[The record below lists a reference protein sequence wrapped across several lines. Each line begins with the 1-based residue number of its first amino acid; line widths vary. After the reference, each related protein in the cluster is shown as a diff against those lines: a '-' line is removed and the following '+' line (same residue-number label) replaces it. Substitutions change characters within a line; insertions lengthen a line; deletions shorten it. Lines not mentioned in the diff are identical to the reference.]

1 VIIFLLYPCEKF
13 IQGGLIMHR
22 SKIFLWVLGLVLAAF
37 FLVPVQEV
45 LSQESADELY
55 EAAVFKKEAEGDLE
69 GAIQIFLKVIAKF
82 PENRK
87 VAAKAQLQIGTCYE
101 KLGMQE
107 AQKAFQSVIDKYP
120 EQTQEV
126 ALAKERLARIVKALA
141 EETHKPSFRK
151 IRIPANPGNGVLSPD
166 GKLLAFTSQGSVWV
180 VPISGKVQPDLAG
193 EPVRLTEPMG
203 AWNMGNIMAWSDD
216 GQWIA
221 FNQRD
226 DKDVVIYVVSAS
238 GGKPK
243 KIPVKL
249 YRGNHVYNYR
259 VSLSADGKTLAF
271 CSGDITTSK
280 IDPEKDEPLLLYA
293 IPVDGGEARRLTDAG
308 AAEPAFSPD
317 GKRIAFTRPYFL
329 ENGKAQKDLWVTNSD
344 GSKPTKVT
352 EFPGRAR
359 GPVWSPDGKMIAFHY
374 EPGGSNFS
382 NEIWIVAAPVDQKPA
397 GAPITIKLPSES
409 LSMIAGW
416 TTDNKIGLLLTNPL
430 HQAVYTVPAGG
441 GKATQVSPETA
452 TRFTGNEDFE
462 GYPCHPRW
470 SPDGKTIYFR
480 WGKGHIVSVPSQGGN
495 LFPVHSSKDTQL
507 IEALPGGGNDV
518 SPDGKKI
525 VFAGAKEGVRPL
537 EVNIWTVPAEGGK
550 PKQITK
556 SPSQDRYPC
565 WSPDGKRIAF
575 IRYTEKSKDDYVM
588 NIYVVPAEGGEVR
601 QITTEADRVNYASIK
616 WAPDGNQI
624 AYFSL
629 DKTIN
634 VKSLQG
640 GASRVLVN
648 VENVHSHCELSWSP
662 DGKELA
668 YTSKGRIMVVSLGGG
683 EPREIKTGI
692 LNEEV
697 ENFHIDWSPDG
708 KKFAFTAGFGGD
720 EELWLM
726 EDFLPPRKEK

>member
-1 VIIFLLYPCEKF
+1 
-13 IQGGLIMHR
+13 MHR
-22 SKIFLWVLGLVLAAF
+22 SKIFLWVLGLVLIAF
-37 FLVPVQEV
+37 FLVPMQKA

-55 EAAVFKKEAEGDLE
+55 EAAVFKKEAEGDLQ

-87 VAAKAQLQIGTCYE
+87 VAAKAQLQIGICYE

-107 AQKAFQSVIDKYP
+107 AQKAFQSVVDKYP
-120 EQTQEV
+120 EQAQEV
-126 ALAKERLARIVKALA
+126 ALAKERLAKIAKALA

-166 GKLLAFTSQGSVWV
+166 GKLLAFTSQGSVWI

-203 AWNMGNIMAWSDD
+203 ALNMGDIMAWSGD

-221 FNQRD
+221 FNAED
-226 DKDVVIYVVSAS
+226 NKKDAIYVVSAS

-243 KIPVKL
+243 KIPVNL
-249 YRGNHVYNYR
+249 YRGPHTYDSR
-259 VSLSADGKTLAF
+259 MSLSEDGKTLAF
-271 CSGDITTSK
+271 CSRDITTSK
-280 IDPEKDEPLLLYA
+280 IDSEKAEPFLLYT

-308 AAEPAFSPD
+308 AIEPAFSPD

-329 ENGKAQKDLWVTNSD
+329 ENGKTQKDLWVINSD
-344 GSKPTKVT
+344 GTKSIKMT

-382 NEIWIVAAPVDQKPA
+382 DEIWILPAPVDRKPS
-397 GAPITIKLPSES
+397 GAPTKIKLPLES

-452 TRFTGNEDFE
+452 TLFTGSEDFE

-480 WGKGHIVSVPSQGGN
+480 WGKGNIVAVPSQGGN
-495 LFPVHSSKDTQL
+495 LSPVHSSKETK
-507 IEALPGGGNDV
+507 IVGGIPGGGNDV
-518 SPDGKKI
+518 SPDGKRI
-525 VFAGAKEGVRPL
+525 VFMAYKEGVRPL
-537 EVNIWTVPAEGGK
+537 EVSIWTIPAKGGE
-550 PKQITK
+550 PTQITQ
-556 SPSQDRYPC
+556 SLAQDRYPC

-575 IRYTEKSKDDYVM
+575 IRTTEKSKDDYVM
-588 NIYVVPAEGGEVR
+588 NICIVPAEGGEVR
-601 QITTEADRVNYASIK
+601 QLTTEADRVNYASIK
-616 WAPDGNQI
+616 WAPDGDQI

-634 VKSLQG
+634 VKPLQG
-640 GASRVLVN
+640 GEPRVVVN
-648 VENVHSHCELSWSP
+648 VENVHGHSELCWSP

-668 YTSKGRIMVVSLGGG
+668 YTSKGRIMIVSLEGR

-726 EDFLPPRKEK
+726 ENFLPEDKKK

>member
-1 VIIFLLYPCEKF
+1 MRQKFFVFIVFILILAFASSASIQQSAEKLYQSGIYKE
-13 IQGGLIMHR
+13 
-22 SKIFLWVLGLVLAAF
+22 
-37 FLVPVQEV
+37 EV
-45 LSQESADELY
+45 
-55 EAAVFKKEAEGDLE
+55 EGDLE
-69 GAIQIFLKVIAKF
+69 KGIEIYQTIVKQF
-82 PENRK
+82 PGNREI
-87 VAAKAQLQIGTCYE
+87 AAKAQLHIGLCYE
-101 KLGMQE
+101 KLGMKE
-107 AQKAFQSVIDKYP
+107 AQKAFQSVVDKYP

-126 ALAKERLARIVKALA
+126 ALAKERLAKLAKALT

-180 VPISGKVQPDLAG
+180 VPIHGKVQADLAG

-203 AWNMGNIMAWSDD
+203 ALNMGNILTWSGD
-216 GQWIA
+216 GKWIA
-221 FNQRD
+221 FNAPENKEDMRR
-226 DKDVVIYVVSAS
+226 KYAIYVVSSS

-243 KIPVKL
+243 KIPVNL
-249 YRGNHVYNYR
+249 YRGNHPYNFR
-259 VSLSADGKTLAF
+259 ISLSVEGKTLAF
-271 CSGDITTSK
+271 CSKDITTSE
-280 IDPEKDEPLLLYA
+280 IDPEKDELLLLYTM
-293 IPVDGGEARRLTDAG
+293 PVDGGEARRLTDAW
-308 AAEPAFSPD
+308 AREPAFSPD
-317 GKRIAFTRPYFL
+317 GKRIAFTRRYLL
-329 ENGKAQKDLWVTNSD
+329 ENGTVQEDLWIINSD
-344 GSKPTKVT
+344 GAKPIKVT

-382 NEIWIVAAPVDQKPA
+382 DEIWIVPAPVDRKLA
-397 GAPITIKLPSES
+397 EAPIKIKLPSES

-452 TRFTGNEDFE
+452 TLFTGSEDFE

-480 WGKGHIVSVPSQGGN
+480 WGKGNIVAVPSQGGN
-495 LFPVHSSKDTQL
+495 LSPVLSSKDTK
-507 IEALPGGGNDV
+507 IVAGIPGGGNDV

-525 VFAGAKEGVRPL
+525 VFMAYKEGVRPL
-537 EVNIWTVPAEGGK
+537 EVSIWTIPVEGGEPIK
-550 PKQITK
+550 ITK
-556 SPSQDRYPC
+556 SPGQDRFPC
-565 WSPDGKRIAF
+565 WSPDGKSVAF
-575 IRYTEKSKDDYVM
+575 IRYPEPPKDNTYIM
-588 NIYVVPAEGGEVR
+588 NICIVSAEGGEVR
-601 QITTEADRVNYASIK
+601 QLTSEADRVDYATIK
-616 WAPDGNQI
+616 WAPDGNHI

-634 VKSLQG
+634 IKPVQG
-640 GASRVLVN
+640 GEPRVVVK
-648 VENVHSHCELSWSP
+648 VEDVHSHSELSWSP

-668 YTSKGRIMVVSLGGG
+668 YTSKGRIMVVSLEGG
-683 EPREIKTGI
+683 EPREIRTGI
-692 LNEEV
+692 LNEKV

-726 EDFLPPRKEK
+726 EGFLPLIKKGTR

>member
-1 VIIFLLYPCEKF
+1 MKKQLKTLFPFFCA
-13 IQGGLIMHR
+13 
-22 SKIFLWVLGLVLAAF
+22 LGLLFLSSRVTSQQTAA
-37 FLVPVQEV
+37 
-45 LSQESADELY
+45 ELFEKALY
-55 EAAVFKKEAEGDLE
+55 MEEAQGDLQK
-69 GAIQIFLKVIAKF
+69 AISIYEQVSVQYPNDREI
-82 PENRK
+82 
-87 VAAKAQLQIGTCYE
+87 AAKAQLHIGLCYE
-101 KLGMQE
+101 KMGMKE
-107 AQKAFQSVIDKYP
+107 AQKAFQSVVDKYP

-126 ALAKERLARIVKALA
+126 ALAKEKLAKIAKALT
-141 EETHKPSFRK
+141 EGTHKPSFRK

-166 GKLLAFTSQGSVWV
+166 GKLLAFISQGSVWV
-180 VPISGKVQPDLAG
+180 VPIHGKVQPDLAG
-193 EPVRLTEPMG
+193 EPVRLTEPLG
-203 AWNMGNIMAWSDD
+203 AWNMGNIMAWSAD
-216 GQWIA
+216 GEWIA
-221 FNQRD
+221 FNARD
-226 DKDVVIYVVSAS
+226 DKEVVIYVVSAS

-243 KIPVKL
+243 KIPVNL

-259 VSLSADGKTLAF
+259 PSLSADGKTLAF
-271 CSGDITTSK
+271 CSRDITTSK
-280 IDPEKDEPLLLYA
+280 IDPEKDEPLLLYT
-293 IPVDGGEARRLTDAG
+293 IPVDRGEAKCLTDAG
-308 AAEPAFSPD
+308 AREPAFSPD

-329 ENGKAQKDLWVTNSD
+329 ENGKVQKDLWVINSD
-344 GSKPTKVT
+344 GTQPIKVT

-382 NEIWIVAAPVDQKPA
+382 DEIWIVPAPADGRPVE
-397 GAPITIKLPSES
+397 APIKIKLPSES

-416 TTDNKIGLLLTNPL
+416 TTDNRMGLLLTNPL
-430 HQAVYTVPAGG
+430 HQAVYTVPASG

-452 TRFTGNEDFE
+452 TQYTGSEDFE

-480 WGKGHIVSVPSQGGN
+480 WGKGHIVAVQSQGGN
-495 LFPVHSSKDTQL
+495 LSQIHSSKDTKL

-525 VFAGAKEGVRPL
+525 VFMASKEGVQPL

-550 PKQITK
+550 PTQITK
-556 SPSQDRYPC
+556 GPNDDRYPC

-575 IRYTEKSKDDYVM
+575 IRATEKSKDEYVM
-588 NIYVVPAEGGEVR
+588 NIYLVPAEGGEVR
-601 QITTEADRVNYASIK
+601 QLTTEADRVNYASIK
-616 WAPDGNQI
+616 WAPDGDQI

-634 VKSLQG
+634 VKPLQG
-640 GASRVLVN
+640 GEPRVVVN

-668 YTSKGRIMVVSLGGG
+668 YTSKGRIMVVSLEGG

-697 ENFHIDWSPDG
+697 QNFHIDWSPDG

-726 EDFLPPRKEK
+726 ENFLSLVKARK

>member
-1 VIIFLLYPCEKF
+1 
-13 IQGGLIMHR
+13 MHQ
-22 SKIFLWVLGLVLAAF
+22 SKIFLWVLGLALAAF
-37 FLVPVQEV
+37 FLVPLQVTF
-45 LSQESADELY
+45 SQESADELY
-55 EAAVFKKEAEGDLE
+55 EAAVFKKEAEGDLQ

-87 VAAKAQLQIGTCYE
+87 VAAQAQLQIGICYE
-101 KLGMQE
+101 KLGMQD
-107 AQKAFQSVIDKYP
+107 AQKAFQIVVDKYS

-126 ALAKERLARIVKALA
+126 ALAKERLAKIAKALA

-166 GKLLAFTSQGSVWV
+166 GKVLAFTSQGSVWV

-193 EPVRLTEPMG
+193 EPVRLTEPLG
-203 AWNMGNIMAWSDD
+203 ALNLGNIMAWSGD

-221 FNQRD
+221 FNAVEDQ
-226 DKDVVIYVVSAS
+226 KVVIYAVSAS

-243 KIPVKL
+243 KIPANLSRKAG
-249 YRGNHVYNYR
+249 YAHNHR
-259 VSLSADGKTLAF
+259 VSLSADGKILAL
-271 CSGDITTSK
+271 CSTDMTSSEIK
-280 IDPEKDEPLLLYA
+280 RERSEPFLLHQLYT

-308 AAEPAFSPD
+308 ATEPAFSPD
-317 GKRIAFTRPYFL
+317 GKRIAFIRPRFQ
-329 ENGKAQKDLWVTNSD
+329 ENGTAQKDLWVINAD
-344 GSKPTKVT
+344 GTGSIQMT
-352 EFPGRAR
+352 ESPGNAR
-359 GPVWSPDGKMIAFHY
+359 GPVWSPDGRMIAFHY
-374 EPGGSNFS
+374 EPGNNSSFS
-382 NEIWIVAAPVDQKPA
+382 DEIGIVPAPIDRKPA
-397 GAPITIKLPSES
+397 GAPIKIKLPLES
-409 LSMIAGW
+409 YSMIAGW
-416 TTDNKIGLLLTNPL
+416 TIDHKIGFLLASPQ

-441 GKATQVSPETA
+441 GEATQVSPETA
-452 TRFTGNEDFE
+452 TRFTGNEDFV

-480 WGKGHIVSVPSQGGN
+480 WGKGHIVAVPSQGGM
-495 LFPVHSSKDTQL
+495 LSYIHSSKDTQL
-507 IEALPGGGNDV
+507 IEVLPGGGNDV
-518 SPDGKKI
+518 SPDGKTI
-525 VFAGAKEGVRPL
+525 VFGASKAGVRPL
-537 EVNIWTVPAEGGK
+537 EVNIWTIPVEGGK

-556 SPSQDRYPC
+556 GLAQDRYPC

-575 IRYTEKSKDDYVM
+575 IRSTEKSKDEYVM
-588 NIYVVPAEGGEVR
+588 NIYDVPAEGGEVR
-601 QITTEADRVNYASIK
+601 QVTSEADRVAYATIK

-634 VKSLQG
+634 VKPLHSG
-640 GASRVLVN
+640 EPRVVVD
-648 VENVHSHCELSWSP
+648 VENVHGHCELSWSP

-668 YTSKGRIMVVSLGGG
+668 YTSRGRIMVVSSEGR

-697 ENFHIDWSPDG
+697 ENFHIDWSADG

-726 EDFLPPRKEK
+726 EDFLSLVKRKN

>member
-1 VIIFLLYPCEKF
+1 
-13 IQGGLIMHR
+13 MHR
-22 SKIFLWVLGLVLAAF
+22 SKIFLWLLGLVLTAF
-37 FLVPVQEV
+37 FLVPMQEA

-69 GAIQIFLKVIAKF
+69 GAIQIFLQVIAKF

-87 VAAKAQLQIGTCYE
+87 VAAKAQLQIGICYE

-107 AQKAFQSVIDKYP
+107 AQKAFQSVVDKYP

-126 ALAKERLARIVKALA
+126 ALAKERLAKIAKALD

-166 GKLLAFTSQGSVWV
+166 GKLLAFSSQGSVWA

-193 EPVRLTEPMG
+193 EPVRLTEPLG
-203 AWNMGNIMAWSDD
+203 SLNLGNSMVAWSAD

-221 FNQRD
+221 FNTYD
-226 DKDVVIYVVSAS
+226 GKKVEIYVVSAS
-238 GGKPK
+238 GGAPK
-243 KIPVKL
+243 KIPVNANR
-249 YRGNHVYNYR
+249 RGSSAYNYR
-259 VSLSADGKTLAF
+259 VSLSPDGRTLAF
-271 CSGDITTSK
+271 CSTDLTSSEMN
-280 IDPEKDEPLLLYA
+280 PEKVEPVSLHQLYA
-293 IPVDGGEARRLTDAG
+293 ISADGGEAKRLTDTG
-308 AAEPAFSPD
+308 ATEPAFSPD
-317 GKRIAFTRPYFL
+317 GKRIAFIRPIFL
-329 ENGKAQKDLWVTNSD
+329 ENGKVKKDLWVMNSD
-344 GSKPTKVT
+344 GTKSIQMT
-352 EFPGRAR
+352 EFPGNAR

-374 EPGGSNFS
+374 EPNNNSSFS
-382 NEIWIVAAPVDQKPA
+382 DEIRIVPAPADRKPVE
-397 GAPITIKLPSES
+397 APTKIKLPLES
-409 LSMIAGW
+409 YSMIAGW
-416 TTDNKIGLLLTNPL
+416 TIDQKIGVLLASPQ

-452 TRFTGNEDFE
+452 TRFTGSEDFE

-470 SPDGKTIYFR
+470 SPDGQTIYFR
-480 WGKGHIVSVPSQGGN
+480 WGKGHIVAVPSPGGK
-495 LFPVHSSKDTQL
+495 LFPVHSSKDTRL
-507 IEALPGGGNDV
+507 IEVLPGGGNDV

-525 VFAGAKEGVRPL
+525 VFSAYKEGVRPL
-537 EVNIWTVPAEGGK
+537 EVNIWTIPAEGDK

-556 SPSQDRYPC
+556 SPAQDRYPC

-575 IRYTEKSKDDYVM
+575 IRTTEKSKDEYVM
-588 NIYVVPAEGGEVR
+588 NIYIVPAEGGEVR
-601 QITTEADRVNYASIK
+601 QLTTEADRVNYASIK
-616 WAPDGNQI
+616 WAPDGDQI

-634 VKSLQG
+634 VKPLQG
-640 GASRVLVN
+640 GEPRVVVN
-648 VENVHSHCELSWSP
+648 VENVHGHCELSWSP

-697 ENFHIDWSPDG
+697 QNFHIDWSPDG

-726 EDFLPPRKEK
+726 ENFLPEDKKK

>member
-1 VIIFLLYPCEKF
+1 
-13 IQGGLIMHR
+13 MHR

-37 FLVPVQEV
+37 FLVPVQV
-45 LSQESADELY
+45 ALSQESADELY

-180 VPISGKVQPDLAG
+180 VPVHGKVQPDLAG

-203 AWNMGNIMAWSDD
+203 ATNMGNIMAWSGD

-221 FNQRD
+221 FNAVEGQ
-226 DKDVVIYVVSAS
+226 KVVIYAVSPS

-243 KIPVKL
+243 KISANLSRKAG
-249 YRGNHVYNYR
+249 YAHNYR

-271 CSGDITTSK
+271 CSTDITSSETK
-280 IDPEKDEPLLLYA
+280 QERRELFPLQLLYT
-293 IPVDGGEARRLTDAG
+293 IPVDGGEAKRLTDEG
-308 AAEPAFSPD
+308 ATEPAFSPD
-317 GKRIAFTRPYFL
+317 GKRIAFIRPQFL
-329 ENGKAQKDLWVTNSD
+329 ENGKVRKDLWVINSD
-344 GSKPTKVT
+344 GSKSMKMT
-352 EFPGRAR
+352 EFPGSAR

-374 EPGGSNFS
+374 EPNNNSSFS
-382 NEIWIVAAPVDQKPA
+382 DEMWIIPAPADRKSA
-397 GAPITIKLPSES
+397 EAPTKIKLPLES
-409 LSMIAGW
+409 YSMIAGW
-416 TTDNKIGLLLTNPL
+416 TADHKIGVLLASPQ
-430 HQAVYTVPAGG
+430 HQAVYTVPASGG
-441 GKATQVSPETA
+441 EATQVSPETA
-452 TRFTGNEDFE
+452 TRFTGSEDFE

-480 WGKGHIVSVPSQGGN
+480 WGKGHIVAVPSQGGN
-495 LFPVHSSKDTQL
+495 LFPVHSSKDTKL
-507 IEALPGGGNDV
+507 IEVLPGGGNDV

-525 VFAGAKEGVRPL
+525 VFAAYKEGSSTL
-537 EVNIWTVPAEGGK
+537 EVNIWTISAEGGK

-556 SPSQDRYPC
+556 SPDQDRYPC

-575 IRYTEKSKDDYVM
+575 IRTTKKSKDEYVM

-601 QITTEADRVNYASIK
+601 QLTTEADRVSYASIK
-616 WAPDGNQI
+616 WAPEGDQI

-634 VKSLQG
+634 VKPLQG
-640 GASRVLVN
+640 GEPRVVVKL
-648 VENVHSHCELSWSP
+648 ENVHGHCELSWSP

-668 YTSKGRIMVVSLGGG
+668 YTSKGRIMVVPLGGG

-697 ENFHIDWSPDG
+697 QNFHIDWSPDG
-708 KKFAFTAGFGGD
+708 KKFVFTAGFGGD
-720 EELWLM
+720 EELWLV
-726 EDFLPPRKEK
+726 ENFLPPREEK